1 MANIQD
7 LRREYSQN
15 VLDEKEVDSSPFNQ
29 FRLWF
34 DQAVEADILE
44 PNAMSLAT
52 LDFLTRP
59 HNRIVLLKGF
69 DEKGFTFFTNYE
81 SSKGGELAS
90 NPYASCCFFWKE
102 LERQVR
108 IEGEVSKISK
118 EESEAYFRSRPK
130 MSQLGALASHQ
141 SMELPDRNALEQKF
155 EELQKEYADKEIQMP
170 DYWGGY
176 LISPCYFEF
185 WQGRQSRLHD
195 RISYTK
201 EKGNWIIKRLSP

>member
-7 LRREYSQN
+7 LRREYSQSE
-15 VLDEKEVDSSPFNQ
+15 LDEKEVDSSPVKQ
-29 FRLWF
+29 FQLWF
-34 DQAVEADILE
+34 EQAVKADILE

-69 DEKGFTFFTNYE
+69 DENGFTFFTNYE

-90 NPYASCCFFWKE
+90 NPYTSCCFFWKE

-118 EESEAYFRSRPK
+118 EESEAYFRSRPR
-130 MSQLGALASHQ
+130 MSQLGALASRQ

-155 EELQKEYADKEIQMP
+155 EELQKAYEGKEISMP

-201 EKGNWIIKRLSP
+201 EKGDWIIKRLSP